1 MKNLETKINHEIEKF
16 QENNNA
22 KIGDKFKMRSGKRIE
37 TIEIIDIVVNLNSK
51 LEIVHINFIA
61 KMQATSAINE
71 MIFDLCNSTLRLRC
85 EKI

>member
-1 MKNLETKINHEIEKF
+1 MKNLETKINNEIEKF

-37 TIEIIDIVVNLNSK
+37 TIEIIDIVINLNSK

-61 KMQATSAINE
+61 KMQKIYLLKKTLLTSLIQ
-71 MIFDLCNSTLRLRC
+71 FLP
-85 EKI
+85 